1 MKKIRVT
8 ETELIQLEKKIIKE
22 DAQNAYFTQKV
33 TGQEMPHDADDMAPD
48 GMDDDSDVN
57 ETEDKTTFN
66 SVGSGFVDKQGESD
80 RLKKF
85 KENQKNVDEQETG
98 VMGLDDAGSALDTM
112 SYTNPDASGFQSDGP
127 EDSYGGWDDEMYV

>member
-8 ETELIQLEKKIIKE
+8 ETELIQLVKKIIKE

-57 ETEDKTTFN
+57 DI
-66 SVGSGFVDKQGESD
+66 
-80 RLKKF
+80 
-85 KENQKNVDEQETG
+85 
-98 VMGLDDAGSALDTM
+98 
-112 SYTNPDASGFQSDGP
+112 
-127 EDSYGGWDDEMYV
+127 